1 MEINLYSDTQTVP
14 SKAMYQAM
22 IDAPVGDEQH
32 GRDPSVNL
40 LCDRVTEMLK
50 AEAALFLPSGTMC
63 NVISFLVQC
72 DKGDE
77 VIAHETS
84 HIITSEGGGLAAFSG
99 AMVRPLKGNRGHF
112 TQRAL
117 QTAIR
122 SPSRYKPRSKM
133 VVIEQTTNYA
143 GGTIWPLA
151 QMRLVSK
158 SAREAGLTVHMDGAR
173 LFNAS
178 IATGINANLFT
189 ACCDTFWIDLTK
201 GLGCP
206 VGAILLGSKVFI
218 EEARVWKQR
227 LGGAMRQ
234 AGVLAGAGLFALDN
248 NIDRL
253 VDDHENARLLR
264 NLISTHPKLDT
275 ESYHCD
281 TNIVFFK
288 LLSKVMTASEFC
300 DRAKE
305 LGLILQASSQSEIRA
320 VTHLNVTCQD
330 VKKAIKII
338 FSVAEDL

>member
-22 IDAPVGDEQH
+22 LSAPVGDEQH

-40 LCDRVTEMLK
+40 LCERVSDMLK

-63 NVISFLVQC
+63 NVISFLVHC

-84 HIITSEGGGLAAFSG
+84 HVITSEGGGLAALAG
-99 AMVRPLKGNRGHF
+99 AMIRPLKGDRGHF
-112 TQRAL
+112 TEKTFQD
-117 QTAIR
+117 AIR

-143 GGTIWPLA
+143 GGTIWPLEKM
-151 QMRLVSK
+151 QLISK
-158 SAREAGLTVHMDGAR
+158 SARLAGLAVHMDGAR

-178 IATGINANLFT
+178 IESGINANLY
-189 ACCDTFWIDLTK
+189 AECCDTFWIDLTK

-206 VGAILLGSKVFI
+206 VGAVLLGSEAFI

-248 NIDRL
+248 NIDRMIE
-253 VDDHENARLLR
+253 DHENARLLR
-264 NLISTHPKLDT
+264 RLLTNHPKLDT
-275 ESYHCD
+275 DTYYCD

-288 LLSKVMTASEFC
+288 LLTEVINASEFC
-300 DRAKE
+300 KRAKD
-305 LGLILQASSQSEIRA
+305 LGLLLQASSNYEVRA
-320 VTHLNVTCQD
+320 VTHLNVTAND
-330 VKKAIKII
+330 VKKAANII
-338 FSVAEDL
+338 LDIAQGL

>member
-14 SKAMYQAM
+14 SEAMYQAM
-22 IDAPVGDEQH
+22 VAAPVGDEQH

-40 LCDRVTEMLK
+40 LCERLTDMLN

-63 NVISFLVQC
+63 NAISFLVHC

-99 AMVRPLKGNRGHF
+99 AMVRPVKGDRGHF
-112 TQRAL
+112 TETTLKA
-117 QTAIR
+117 AIR
-122 SPSRYKPRSKM
+122 SPSRYKPRSRM
-133 VVIEQTTNYA
+133 VVIEQTTNYS
-143 GGTIWPLA
+143 GGTIWPLE
-151 QMRLVSK
+151 QMQLVSK

-178 IATGINANLFT
+178 VQSGINANLFT
-189 ACCDTFWIDLTK
+189 ANCDTFWVDLTK

-206 VGAILLGSKVFI
+206 VGAVLLGSRVFI

-253 VDDHENARLLR
+253 IEDHKNARLLR
-264 NLISTHPKLDT
+264 ELISSHPNLDT
-275 ESYHCD
+275 KSYHCD

-288 LLSKVMTASEFC
+288 LVTEVMTATEFC
-300 DRAKE
+300 ERTKV
-305 LGLILQASSQSEIRA
+305 LGVRLQASSELEIRA
-320 VTHLNVTCQD
+320 VTHLNVTSQD
-330 VKKAIKII
+330 IKKAAEII
-338 FSVAEDL
+338 VGIAENL